1 MGSPRFFFLKI
12 PPPFSFVE
20 EPWHWQGP
28 TGMRS
33 FVGNFALTLGFV
45 ALASAFH
52 TPYRPEQSRHYD
64 VTRTTTFKPITE
76 KVKTMLFGS
85 NVVRERHGARLLTD
99 LSIAEHFSLR
109 AAC

>member
-1 MGSPRFFFLKI
+1 
-12 PPPFSFVE
+12 
-20 EPWHWQGP
+20 
-28 TGMRS
+28 MRS

-76 KVKTMLFGS
+76 KVKRKTMPRS
-85 NVVRERHGARLLTD
+85 VRAAYLLM
-99 LSIAEHFSLR
+99 LSTAEHFSLLD
-109 AAC
+109 AF

>member
-1 MGSPRFFFLKI
+1 MKDVQKVELQVSPFVFIKKQKSTLKGQAKDI
-12 PPPFSFVE
+12 VKGGSFV
-20 EPWHWQGP
+20 
-28 TGMRS
+28 MRS

-76 KVKTMLFGS
+76 KVKPNDAL
-85 NVVRERHGARLLTD
+85 VRERTSR
-99 LSIAEHFSLR
+99 
-109 AAC
+109 